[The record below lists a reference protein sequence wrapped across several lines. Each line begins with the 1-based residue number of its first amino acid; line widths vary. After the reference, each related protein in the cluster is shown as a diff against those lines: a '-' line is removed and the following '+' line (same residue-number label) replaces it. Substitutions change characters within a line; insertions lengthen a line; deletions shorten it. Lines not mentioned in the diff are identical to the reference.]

1 MGERKQIDK
10 AKEQRAWTAAT
21 LRLVV
26 AGYIAYLGYKIAFA
40 TDTTMSKTTAIIFG
54 VVFGLAALGIVGYL
68 IYRFR
73 IDIAAARLPDEAA
86 DTAETDSKG
95 DGNDGD

>member
-40 TDTTMSKTTAIIFG
+40 TDTTMSKTTATIFG

-73 IDIAAARLPDEAA
+73 IDIAAARLPEEP
-86 DTAETDSKG
+86 AETESLEDKG
-95 DGNDGD
+95 EANDGD